1 MAPLF
6 VNGALREDY
15 WLGPDNRPD
24 AVSTGSDKVI
34 IKFNLRGSP
43 QGQVPHIWSGDR
55 THRVHTAG
63 VRDVSPLLLI
73 EARRQNFSTCYS
85 IPFIPR
91 SSCTIIYRII
101 RGERI
106 LEFRAE
112 TYWEFKGNWLNIKI
126 SPINLHW
133 WTTFHSIRVNLTSIK
148 TCNVQLKPRVTTELR
163 CSIILKVT
171 FHV

>member
-43 QGQVPHIWSGDR
+43 QGQLPHIWSGDR

-63 VRDVSPLLLI
+63 GQGCISITVNWSTETEPFHLLLY
-73 EARRQNFSTCYS
+73 T
-85 IPFIPR
+85 

-112 TYWEFKGNWLNIKI
+112 TYWEFKGNWLNFKI